1 MQKQFSVIIPIYN
14 RPEEMQELL
23 HSLSLQTI
31 KNFEII
37 IVEDGSTMPCTQVV
51 SSYENKLD
59 IKYFLKENSGPGDSR
74 NFGMRQ
80 ATTDFFIFF
89 DSDCLIP
96 EQYMESLT
104 LRFSN
109 QNIDCY
115 GGPDRAH
122 SSFTPIQK
130 AISYSMTAM
139 LTTGG
144 IRGASEGVEK
154 FHPRSFN
161 MGFSRKVYEATNGF
175 ENMRFGEDV
184 DFSIRVEKTGFKCL
198 LFAECFVYHKRRTD
212 FGKFYKQIYNSGIAR
227 INLAID
233 HPNSLKLTHFF
244 PTAFVLG
251 SFAAFAFLLLPLF
264 LPIILLLMYCSAL
277 VIDASWKYK
286 SFYIGSLALAA
297 TWVQMYAYGLG
308 FMQSFWNRI
317 ILKRTTFSAFN
328 KNFYK

>member
-1 MQKQFSVIIPIYN
+1 MHKQFSVIIPIYN
-14 RPEEMQELL
+14 RPEEMEELL
-23 HSLSLQTI
+23 SSLALQTVQ
-31 KNFEII
+31 NFETIV
-37 IVEDGSTMPCTQVV
+37 VEDGSTTPCKQVV
-51 SSYENKLD
+51 SLYQNKLD
-59 IKYFLKENSGPGDSR
+59 IKYFNKENSGPGDSR
-74 NFGMRQ
+74 NYGMKQ

-96 EQYMESLT
+96 EHYMESLSQRLFNHNT
-104 LRFSN
+104 
-109 QNIDCY
+109 DCY

-144 IRGASEGVEK
+144 IRGASEEIEK

-161 MGFSRKVYEATNGF
+161 IGFSRKVFQATGGF
-175 ENMRFGEDV
+175 GTMRFGEDV
-184 DFSIRVEKTGFKCL
+184 DFSIRVEKAGFKCRL
-198 LFAECFVYHKRRTD
+198 LANCYVYHKRRTD

-244 PTAFVLG
+244 PAAFVLG
-251 SFAAFAFLLLPLF
+251 SLAAVVFLFIPIFLPLF
-264 LPIILLLMYCSAL
+264 LLIIYCSAL
-277 VIDASWKYK
+277 FIDASWKYK
-286 SFYIGSLALAA
+286 NLYIGCLALAS

-317 ILKRTTFSAFN
+317 ILKRTSFSAFN